1 MVAKTLSSLLLV
13 IGLNLLTTISVSA
26 DLLQLDDFSVGT
38 GTLLAEGDQ
47 STFEASE
54 STAAYGGPL
63 AGLTTRTVTAFSDTA
78 PATVEVSNGEFIFQ
92 SSTDDAAGQSGY
104 SSDAGTIPLEFLGD
118 GLYIDVTGLTPGNQ
132 YAVTFLAGGYDENQQ
147 FVAATSTV
155 FFETAGIHSA
165 LFSNFVNIDP
175 GNPVDFG
182 AVEEFGFLVTN
193 LSNNSGTIAIG
204 STGLVSIPE
213 PATGLA
219 IVPLLFG
226 LALNRRRSQ
235 SLTATNG

>member
-1 MVAKTLSSLLLV
+1 MVAKILSSLLLV
-13 IGLNLLTTISVSA
+13 VGLNFLTTNPVSA
-26 DLLQLDDFSVGT
+26 DLLQIDDFSVGT
-38 GTLLAEGDQ
+38 GTLFAEGDQ
-47 STFEASE
+47 GTFEASE
-54 STAAYGGPL
+54 STAAFGGPL
-63 AGLTTRTVTAFSDTA
+63 AGVTTRTVSVFSDTA

-92 SSTDDAAGQSGY
+92 ASTNDAAGQSGY
-104 SSDAGTIPLEFLGD
+104 STNGSAIPLDFLGD

-132 YAVTFLAGGYDENQQ
+132 YAVTFLAAGLDESEELL
-147 FVAATSTV
+147 FATSTV

-165 LFSNFVNIDP
+165 LFSSFVNLDP

-182 AVEEFGFLVTN
+182 AVEEFGFVVEN
-193 LSNNSGTIAIG
+193 LSNNPGTIAIG
-204 STGLVSIPE
+204 GTGLVSIPE
-213 PATGLA
+213 PATGIA